1 MSLNINNNMTIGT
14 VDYVSTAPW
23 NDPTNPWPAYAQ
35 VSLSASDI
43 VPVTLPLKQFDPA
56 AAGGGSYPFVTYQNG
71 SMYPALIKLT
81 TTTWGVLSGDVNYA
95 LTTTSRDIPLKTAGV
110 TGGWTRIIEGNAA
123 SLYIAADTSVIT
135 PWEYRRRRLLEI
147 C

>member
-1 MSLNINNNMTIGT
+1 MPIGT
-14 VDYVSTAPW
+14 VDYTSTAPW
-23 NDPTNPWPAYAQ
+23 NDPMNPWPRFAQ
-35 VSLSASDI
+35 VTLSASDI
-43 VPVTLPLKQFDPA
+43 VPVTLPLKQFDPE

-71 SMYPALIKLT
+71 SMYPVLVKLA

-95 LTTTSRDIPLKTAGV
+95 LTTTSRDIPQKTAGV
-110 TGGWTRIIEGNAA
+110 TGGWTRAFEGNAA